1 MACPLHPG
9 WSASEDRAL
18 KFEAIESERI
28 ATTALLKSWM
38 DHYQTCCD
46 GRGAGGHTVAVTAPG
61 IGNGAGSHEKQ
72 RKRFEVEQG
81 KRRPFQAAEEAVNR
95 ARGDA
100 ANVAPGSRRRY
111 LLVYWPLLHHGNT
124 PTTSTLEFW
133 CLSSRLPAPVPP
145 HRSRIGGSPSGGVA
159 RSEPK
164 VIRNGNPNY
173 FSVHSLVFLDSDA
186 TQVEATQWRA
196 ALVAMRNLKLLF
208 VCRTI
213 PLPSNILP
221 AITFRLKTFGST
233 GLLVG
238 EWAKF
243 VISQDQL
250 ERLWFDSDFFGHSP
264 RAVELPALWSMK
276 GCGADLARFARYH
289 HLRDLWFFM
298 HKPSLSP
305 ADLSVFALSP
315 SQLSD
320 DSDWDGALFEAA
332 GSGAET
338 CDFLDRYRPRRR
350 SHLGYFPAPHQTL
363 PQRIR
368 RSHLDNNGGDIT
380 GDRMKGDGT
389 LAHFATVLDRRFP
402 YLRSVKLVFKNNQK
416 EHDGLLGREDGKPAP
431 PPGPFRTFLSSMP
444 PARKNKMRSHLPT
457 PLPPRPAPRVEA
469 ESPIVERQALTRPC
483 ETPESQGRWDAFAA
497 EFSDVLKR
505 WADGEFRDDSPCD
518 NRSEEEKERRE
529 KELEVA
535 WDNLMSQVMDWM
547 TPWEKREW
555 RAEERRQEERE
566 ARYELELSL
575 SWADSST
582 PNISSVIRLR
592 TDAAALAAP
601 GRQPIAGVLDADGRI
616 RNVFKGRDFIVVID
630 RNGVAAFS
638 GCPKPGFAEL
648 EVCVDAVWFGRQDKP
663 DPKIRTDKNIR
674 YHEGKSICPQGG
686 WRHIC
691 GRFCAGLS
699 IEREG
704 RGAGTYCWAWLTG

>member
-1 MACPLHPG
+1 MSHPALGADICWFIARFCTTATRRQLLLSSSGVYQVVCPLLYHH
-9 WSASEDRAL
+9 
-18 KFEAIESERI
+18 I
-28 ATTALLKSWM
+28 
-38 DHYQTCCD
+38 
-46 GRGAGGHTVAVTAPG
+46 
-61 IGNGAGSHEKQ
+61 
-72 RKRFEVEQG
+72 EVELG
-81 KRRPFQAAEEAVNR
+81 ALPLVASL
-95 ARGDA
+95 AR
-100 ANVAPGSRRRY
+100 NPR
-111 LLVYWPLLHHGNT
+111 
-124 PTTSTLEFW
+124 
-133 CLSSRLPAPVPP
+133 LSAM
-145 HRSRIGGSPSGGVA
+145 
-159 RSEPK
+159 
-164 VIRNGNPNY
+164 
-173 FSVHSLVFLDSDA
+173 VHSLVFLDSDA

-276 GCGADLARFARYH
+276 GCGADLARFTRYH

-315 SQLSD
+315 SQLSTIRI
-320 DSDWDGALFEAA
+320 GTGHFLKLLEAA
-332 GSGAET
+332 PRLVTSLIGIALDEDRTWVTSLHRIKLCLSEYDDPTWTKMAEIS
-338 CDFLDRYRPRRR
+338 L
-350 SHLGYFPAPHQTL
+350 
-363 PQRIR
+363 
-368 RSHLDNNGGDIT
+368 
-380 GDRMKGDGT
+380 
-389 LAHFATVLDRRFP
+389 
-402 YLRSVKLVFKNNQK
+402 
-416 EHDGLLGREDGKPAP
+416 PAP
-431 PPGPFRTFLSSMP
+431 PPGPFRTFFSSMP

-469 ESPIVERQALTRPC
+469 ESSIVERQALTRPC

-582 PNISSVIRLR
+582 PNIVESNPL
-592 TDAAALAAP
+592 
-601 GRQPIAGVLDADGRI
+601 
-616 RNVFKGRDFIVVID
+616 
-630 RNGVAAFS
+630 
-638 GCPKPGFAEL
+638 
-648 EVCVDAVWFGRQDKP
+648 
-663 DPKIRTDKNIR
+663 
-674 YHEGKSICPQGG
+674 
-686 WRHIC
+686 
-691 GRFCAGLS
+691 
-699 IEREG
+699 
-704 RGAGTYCWAWLTG
+704 

>member
-1 MACPLHPG
+1 MSHPALGADICWFIARFCTTATRRQLLLPSSGVHQVVCPLLYHH
-9 WSASEDRAL
+9 
-18 KFEAIESERI
+18 I
-28 ATTALLKSWM
+28 
-38 DHYQTCCD
+38 
-46 GRGAGGHTVAVTAPG
+46 
-61 IGNGAGSHEKQ
+61 
-72 RKRFEVEQG
+72 EVELG
-81 KRRPFQAAEEAVNR
+81 ALPLVASL
-95 ARGDA
+95 AR
-100 ANVAPGSRRRY
+100 NPR
-111 LLVYWPLLHHGNT
+111 
-124 PTTSTLEFW
+124 
-133 CLSSRLPAPVPP
+133 LSAM
-145 HRSRIGGSPSGGVA
+145 
-159 RSEPK
+159 
-164 VIRNGNPNY
+164 
-173 FSVHSLVFLDSDA
+173 VHSLVFLDSDA

-289 HLRDLWFFM
+289 
-298 HKPSLSP
+298 PSFTRPLVLHGQAFP
-305 ADLSVFALSP
+305 EP
-315 SQLSD
+315 CRSQRVRAVAISTFD
-320 DSDWDGALFEAA
+320 DSDWDGALLKLLEATPRLVTSLIGIA
-332 GSGAET
+332 LDEDRTWVTSLHRIKLCLSEYDDPTWTTMAEIS
-338 CDFLDRYRPRRR
+338 L
-350 SHLGYFPAPHQTL
+350 
-363 PQRIR
+363 
-368 RSHLDNNGGDIT
+368 
-380 GDRMKGDGT
+380 GDGT

-416 EHDGLLGREDGKPAP
+416 EHDGLLGREDGKVLCMALSARSSGPVLEMFHPAP

-444 PARKNKMRSHLPT
+444 PARKNEMRSHLPT

-497 EFSDVLKR
+497 EFSDVLKL

-518 NRSEEEKERRE
+518 NRSEEEMERRE

-566 ARYELELSL
+566 ARYELELQL

-582 PNISSVIRLR
+582 PNM

-601 GRQPIAGVLDADGRI
+601 GRQPT
-616 RNVFKGRDFIVVID
+616 
-630 RNGVAAFS
+630 
-638 GCPKPGFAEL
+638 
-648 EVCVDAVWFGRQDKP
+648 VD
-663 DPKIRTDKNIR
+663 
-674 YHEGKSICPQGG
+674 H
-686 WRHIC
+686 
-691 GRFCAGLS
+691 
-699 IEREG
+699 
-704 RGAGTYCWAWLTG
+704 